1 MTGDNRRRIDNWL
14 TFTRAFIASEIMSNT
29 TTLAITSPLSD
40 RLLAMNE
47 SATIAMAKKG
57 RELSAKGV
65 DVINLSFGEP
75 DFQTPQYIKDAA
87 KKALDDGYTFYTP
100 VPGILELRQAICDKL
115 KRDNQLDFYPN
126 QIVVSTGAKQAL
138 ANVILSLVN
147 PGDEVIV
154 FAPYWVSYEEMV
166 KLAEGV
172 PVPLVGTREN
182 DYKATAAQLE
192 AAITPRTKLIMYS
205 SPCNPTGAVF
215 SRDELGAIAE
225 VLARHPR
232 VYALADEIYEYI
244 NFVGEHVSLA
254 QFPAVAERVITVN
267 GFSKGYAMTGW
278 RLGYLAAR
286 QDIATACDK
295 MQGQITSGTCSITQH
310 AGVAALAG
318 GRASAD
324 EMAAAYHRRRD
335 LVLELVKDIPGL
347 DTPTPS
353 GAFYIFPEVSAFFGR
368 TAPDGSTIRNS
379 SDLALFILNDAH
391 VSSVSGEAFGAPEC
405 LRFSTAAA
413 DDKLVEAFR
422 RIKASLT
429 KLC

>member
-1 MTGDNRRRIDNWL
+1 
-14 TFTRAFIASEIMSNT
+14 MSNT
-29 TTLAITSPLSD
+29 ATLASVSPLSS
-40 RLLAMNE
+40 RVLAMQE
-47 SATIAMAKKG
+47 SATIAMAKKA
-57 RELSAKGV
+57 RELMAKGL

-87 KKALDDGYTFYTP
+87 KQALDDGYTFYTP
-100 VPGILELRQAICDKL
+100 VPGIPELRQAICDKF
-115 KRDNQLDFYPN
+115 KRDNQLDFLPN
-126 QIVVSTGAKQAL
+126 QVVVSTGAKQAL
-138 ANVILSLVN
+138 ANAVLSLVN

-166 KLAEGV
+166 KLAEGT
-172 PVPLVGTREN
+172 PVTLVGTLEN
-182 DYKATAAQLE
+182 DYKVTAAQLE

-215 SRDELGAIAE
+215 SRAELGEIAA
-225 VLARHPR
+225 VLARHPQ

-244 NFVGEHVSLA
+244 NFVGEHASLA
-254 QFPAVAERVITVN
+254 NFEEIKDRVITVN

-286 QDIATACDK
+286 QDIAAACEK
-295 MQGQITSGTCSITQH
+295 MQSQITSGTCSIAQR
-310 AGVAALAG
+310 AGLAALRG

-324 EMAAAYHRRRD
+324 EMVTAYRRRRD
-335 LVLELVKDIPGL
+335 LVLGIVQEIPGFN
-347 DTPTPS
+347 TPTPS
-353 GAFYIFPEVSAFFGR
+353 GAFYIFPEVSAYFGR
-368 TAPDGSTIRNS
+368 TAPDGSIIRNS

-413 DDKLVEAFR
+413 DEKLVEAFR
-422 RIKASLT
+422 RIRASLA
-429 KLC
+429 KLA

>member
-1 MTGDNRRRIDNWL
+1 MPD
-14 TFTRAFIASEIMSNT
+14 IAASVR
-29 TTLAITSPLSD
+29 TSPFSD
-40 RLLAMNE
+40 RLLAMQE

-57 RELSAKGV
+57 RELAAKGV

-87 KKALDDGYTFYTP
+87 KQALDDGYTFYTP
-100 VPGILELRQAICDKL
+100 VPGIPELRQAICDKL
-115 KRDNQLDFYPN
+115 RRDNQLDFQPN

-138 ANVILSLVN
+138 ANAILSLVN

-154 FAPYWVSYEEMV
+154 FSPYWVSYEEMV
-166 KLAEGV
+166 KLAGGV
-172 PVPLVGTREN
+172 PVPLVGSREQE
-182 DYKATAAQLE
+182 YKATAAQLE

-215 SRDELGAIAE
+215 SRAELAAIAE
-225 VLARHPR
+225 VLARHPQ

-254 QFPAVAERVITVN
+254 QFEAVADRVITVN

-295 MQGQITSGTCSITQH
+295 MQGQITSGTCSVTQW

-324 EMAAAYHRRRD
+324 AMAAAYRRRRD

-347 DTPTPS
+347 DTPAPS
-353 GAFYIFPEVSAFFGR
+353 GAFYIFPEVSAYFGR
-368 TAPDGSTIRNS
+368 TAPDGSPIRNS

-413 DDKLVEAFR
+413 DEKLVEAFR
-422 RIKASLT
+422 RIMASLAQ
-429 KLC
+429 LV

>member
-1 MTGDNRRRIDNWL
+1 MLD
-14 TFTRAFIASEIMSNT
+14 T
-29 TTLAITSPLSD
+29 TAPVLSSPLSD

-57 RELSAKGV
+57 RELAAKGV

-87 KKALDDGYTFYTP
+87 KKALDDGHTFYTP
-100 VPGILELRQAICDKL
+100 VPGIPELRQAICDKL
-115 KRDNQLDFYPN
+115 KRDNQLDFLPS

-154 FAPYWVSYEEMV
+154 FSPYWVSYSEMV
-166 KLAEGV
+166 KLAGGV
-172 PVPLVGTREN
+172 TVELLGTLEN
-182 DYKATAAQLE
+182 DYKVTAAQLE
-192 AAITPRTKLIMYS
+192 TAITPRTKLIMYS

-215 SRDELGAIAE
+215 SREELGEIAA
-225 VLARHPR
+225 VLTRHPQ
-232 VYALADEIYEYI
+232 VFALADEIYEYI

-254 QFPAVAERVITVN
+254 QFTDIAERVITVN

-286 QDIATACDK
+286 QDIAAACEK
-295 MQGQITSGTCSITQH
+295 LQSQITSGTNSIAQR
-310 AGVAALAG
+310 AGVAALQG

-324 EMAAAYHRRRD
+324 EMVTAYRRRRD
-335 LVLELVKDIPGL
+335 LVLEIARTIPGL
-347 DTPTPS
+347 QTPTPS
-353 GAFYIFPEVSAFFGR
+353 GAFYVFPDVSAFLGR
-368 TAPDGSTIRNS
+368 TAPDGRPIATAT
-379 SDLALFILNDAH
+379 DLALYLLADAN
-391 VSSVSGEAFGAPEC
+391 VAAVAGDAFGAPRC
-405 LRFSTAAA
+405 IRFSTAAA

-422 RIKASLT
+422 RIKISLA
-429 KLC
+429 KLT